1 MSNIVLVTC
10 WVRES
15 YLAENVKKSL
25 VSQHKQGFFIFY
37 FYIMDKEQI
46 IEVSKNMVKMNNFF
60 IDKLNKEFE
69 KRNINEWLIELYG
82 KFLSDTR
89 NYWEE
94 ITDIYA
100 ELTEFEIQ

>member
-15 YLAENVKKSL
+15 YPAENVKKRL
-25 VSQHKQGFFIFY
+25 VSQHKQAFFIFY

-60 IDKLNKEFE
+60 IGKLNKEFE
-69 KRNINEWLIELYG
+69 KKDINEWLIELYG